1 MFMAQTFANF
11 SDEKPSVPSSR
22 PHEADS
28 AIGEACLLRAEPD
41 CQPTKRD
48 CN

>member
-11 SDEKPSVPSSR
+11 SDEKPLVPSSR

-28 AIGEACLLRAEPD
+28 AIGEVCVPRA
-41 CQPTKRD
+41 
-48 CN
+48 